1 MAATRLLAAVTESQA
16 SLDGLLDP
24 VGGNPAFTG
33 LGDQDRLL
41 VRAIL
46 LSALRH
52 LQLIDAYIDQM
63 VDNPLPDGAKALR
76 QVLRVGAAQILF
88 LDVPDR

>member
-1 MAATRLLAAVTESQA
+1 MAFLILPAAI
-16 SLDGLLDP
+16 
-24 VGGNPAFTG
+24 PAFTG
-33 LGDQDRLL
+33 LGPQDRLL

-52 LQLIDAYIDQM
+52 LRVIDAYIDEL
-63 VDNPLPDGAKALR
+63 VTSPLPEGAKALR

-88 LDVPDR
+88 LDVP